1 MIQAETSHIRPG
13 NTLDPCQDEGFA
25 AKPTSMTRDIAN
37 QTAKAL
43 QEIATDGWVL
53 FKGALQDDLL
63 PRLRSDLQLVY
74 ERRRAVQIH
83 NGIGDGMAG
92 TCHHLL
98 GEQSAMD
105 DFIATLP
112 LHNFTR
118 QFFSGPYILNSFGG
132 FINEVDGSD
141 GYIGSIHRDVRTFS
155 QDFRLML
162 NMLVMLDDFTPENG
176 ATHIMP
182 RSHGLATKPT
192 AASFENAATRA
203 TGSAGDIL
211 VFDSR
216 LWHAAG
222 HNQTAKSRRALTLTF
237 TRPFFKPQ
245 LDYPRFLGADYAS
258 ALRPEVRQVLG
269 YDARVPADIEEFYQP
284 PEHRAYKSDQG

>member
-1 MIQAETSHIRPG
+1 
-13 NTLDPCQDEGFA
+13 
-25 AKPTSMTRDIAN
+25 MTRDIAK
-37 QTAKAL
+37 QAAKTHQAIETEGWAL
-43 QEIATDGWVL
+43 FE
-53 FKGALQDDLL
+53 GALSEALL
-63 PRLRSDLQLVY
+63 PRLRSDLRMVY
-74 ERRRAVQIH
+74 ERRRAIQIS

-92 TCHHLL
+92 TCHHIL

-105 DFIATLP
+105 DFIAELP
-112 LHNFTR
+112 LHDFIR
-118 QFFSGPYILNSFGG
+118 QFFGGPYILNSFGG
-132 FINEVDGSD
+132 FINEADGPG
-141 GYIGSIHRDVRTFS
+141 GYIGAIHRDVRTFS

-162 NMLVMLDDFTPENG
+162 NMLVMLDNFTPENG

-182 RSHGLATKPT
+182 KSHGMADKPKQSAFE
-192 AASFENAATRA
+192 AAAVRA

-222 HNQTAKSRRALTLTF
+222 HNQTADPRRALTLTF

-245 LDYPRFLGADYAS
+245 LDYPRFLGDDYA
-258 ALRPEVRQVLG
+258 ATLPPKVQQVLG
-269 YDARVPADIEEFYQP
+269 YDARVPANIEQFYQP

>member
-1 MIQAETSHIRPG
+1 MIQAETSHICPG
-13 NTLDPCQDEGFA
+13 NALDPCQGMGFA
-25 AKPTSMTRDIAN
+25 AKPNLMTRDIAKPTTN
-37 QTAKAL
+37 AL
-43 QEIATDGWVL
+43 QAIATDGWVL
-53 FKGALQDDLL
+53 FERALPNDLL
-63 PRLRSDLQLVY
+63 PRLRSDLRLVY
-74 ERRRAVQIH
+74 EKRRAVQVR
-83 NGIGDGMAG
+83 NGIGEGMAG

-112 LHNFTR
+112 LHDFVR
-118 QFFSGPYILNSFGG
+118 QFFDGPYILNSFGG

-141 GYIGSIHRDVRTFS
+141 GYIGTIHRDVRTFS

-192 AASFENAATRA
+192 TAAFENTATRA

-211 VFDSR
+211 AFDSR

-222 HNQTAKSRRALTLTF
+222 QNQTDKPRRALTLTF

-269 YDARVPADIEEFYQP
+269 YQARVPANIEEFYQP

>member
-1 MIQAETSHIRPG
+1 MIQAETSQTRPG
-13 NTLDPCQDEGFA
+13 NVLEPCQGEGFA
-25 AKPTSMTRDIAN
+25 AKPISMTRDNAN
-37 QTAKAL
+37 PTAKAL
-43 QEIATDGWVL
+43 QAIATDGWAL
-53 FKGALQDDLL
+53 FEGALPDDLL
-63 PRLRSDLQLVY
+63 PRLHSDLQLVY
-74 ERRRAVQIH
+74 ERRRTVQVS

-112 LHNFTR
+112 LHDFIR

-132 FINEVDGSD
+132 FINEADSSD
-141 GYIGSIHRDVRTFS
+141 GYIGAIHRDVRTFS

-182 RSHGLATKPT
+182 KSHGLATKPT
-192 AASFENAATRA
+192 TSAFEDTATRA
-203 TGSAGDIL
+203 TGSGGDIL

-222 HNQTAKSRRALTLTF
+222 HNQTAKPRRALTLTF

-269 YDARVPADIEEFYQP
+269 YDARTPANIEEFYQP
-284 PEHRAYKSDQG
+284 PENRAYKSDQG